1 MLASFLNEYRS
12 LPVSNPGNKVVSW
25 HVFRTVSEAE
35 EYTDSIRL
43 GDGQHI
49 VGGMDSDSVGKL
61 WWVGVEVD
69 DIGHWGNPAAVNKHA
84 E

>member
-12 LPVSNPGNKVVSW
+12 LPARDPGNKVVSW

-35 EYTDSIRL
+35 EYADSIL
-43 GDGQHI
+43 LSDGQHI
-49 VGGMDSDSVGKL
+49 VGGMDSDSIGKL

-69 DIGHWGNPAAVNKHA
+69 DIARWGNPAAVNKHA
-84 E
+84 Q